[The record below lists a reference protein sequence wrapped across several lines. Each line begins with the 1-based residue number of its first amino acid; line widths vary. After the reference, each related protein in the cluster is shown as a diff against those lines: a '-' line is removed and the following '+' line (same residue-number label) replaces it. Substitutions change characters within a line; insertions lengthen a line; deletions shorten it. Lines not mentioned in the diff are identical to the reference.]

1 MTDDDDDINEYQ
13 HPIDGL
19 DHWVNLLKGNDA
31 FSYTYV
37 SCSAGKVKEERK
49 LSARDMRSRHRE
61 LAKMFTSEMTFSSNK
76 RVIFLYEPGVDWFPV
91 FLALMCASVVPCVVY
106 PIDPMTT
113 ARDVLRE
120 RYEFLKTLAKECAGV
135 VCSSKMATALKL
147 TRLKLLDTHGLNCQM
162 WVVDGFETTFEKTA
176 SEFREDEEEEKEP
189 IWKRDPEAT
198 AFIQYTSGSTGKPKR
213 VILSHRA

>member
-1 MTDDDDDINEYQ
+1 
-13 HPIDGL
+13 
-19 DHWVNLLKGNDA
+19 
-31 FSYTYV
+31 
-37 SCSAGKVKEERK
+37 
-49 LSARDMRSRHRE
+49 MR
-61 LAKMFTSEMTFSSNK
+61 
-76 RVIFLYEPGVDWFPV
+76 
-91 FLALMCASVVPCVVY
+91 ASVVPCVVY

-162 WVVDGFETTFEKTA
+162 WVVDGFETKFETA

-189 IWKRDPEAT
+189 IWKRDPEAVS
-198 AFIQYTSGSTGKPKR
+198 YTHLTLPTKR
-213 VILSHRA
+213 IV